1 MPSFVGLLLD
11 LALYNLKK
19 RDFIAEYWMSE
30 NFIPAPYASLG
41 HKNRAVFYER
51 RQSMTNTKCSYGTSM
66 SIFCI
71 YNLKN
76 HTFNEKER
84 ERERASKQYSF
95 QYNSAVLLH
104 KYGAAKRRRVLSK
117 RSSVCRVS
125 IPACNLIYS
134 LSMPG
139 VVIKP
144 ADN

>member
-1 MPSFVGLLLD
+1 
-11 LALYNLKK
+11 
-19 RDFIAEYWMSE
+19 
-30 NFIPAPYASLG
+30 
-41 HKNRAVFYER
+41 
-51 RQSMTNTKCSYGTSM
+51 MTNTKCSYGTSM

-76 HTFNEKER
+76 HTFNERERER

-95 QYNSAVLLH
+95 QFNSAVLPH
-104 KYGAAKRRRVLSK
+104 EYSVGKRRCALTK
-117 RSSVCRVS
+117 RSSLCRVS

>member
-76 HTFNEKER
+76 HTFNERER
-84 ERERASKQYSF
+84 ERELLNNTLFNLTPPFSHMNTASVNGDAPSP
-95 QYNSAVLLH
+95 N
-104 KYGAAKRRRVLSK
+104 AAPSVVSPYRRVISFTPCQ
-117 RSSVCRVS
+117 CRGWS
-125 IPACNLIYS
+125 
-134 LSMPG
+134 
-139 VVIKP
+139 
-144 ADN
+144 

>member
-1 MPSFVGLLLD
+1 
-11 LALYNLKK
+11 
-19 RDFIAEYWMSE
+19 
-30 NFIPAPYASLG
+30 
-41 HKNRAVFYER
+41 
-51 RQSMTNTKCSYGTSM
+51 MTNTICSYGTSM

-76 HTFNEKER
+76 HTFNERER

-95 QYNSAVLLH
+95 QFNSAVLLH
-104 KYGAAKRRRVLSK
+104 EYGAAKRRRVLSK

-134 LSMPG
+134 LSMSG